1 MDPLPRGLESRCG
14 TADLRTFS
22 ARVSEGDGSRLR
34 VGADPY
40 PRRGRSMA
48 SARILAVDDSPTIL
62 EMIKAILEAGG
73 YEVITASDGAEALET
88 ARAEKPDLIL
98 LDVMLPKLDG
108 YRVCRLLKFDQ
119 NYKNIPIIMLTAKTE
134 EQAMATGLRTGAN
147 QYLTKPVEPEKLLAA
162 VAEELGKAQG

>member
-1 MDPLPRGLESRCG
+1 M
-14 TADLRTFS
+14 
-22 ARVSEGDGSRLR
+22 
-34 VGADPY
+34 
-40 PRRGRSMA
+40 

-73 YEVITASDGAEALET
+73 YSVLTASDGAEALER

-119 NYKNIPIIMLTAKTE
+119 NYKHIPIIMLTAKTE
-134 EQAMATGLRTGAN
+134 EQSMATGLRTGAD
-147 QYLTKPVEPEKLLAA
+147 QYLTKPIEPETLLAA
-162 VAEELGKAQG
+162 VAEELGKSAG